1 MIFNAI
7 NIFIIFTASCP
18 EGFIPDKE
26 GKFGCFH
33 FGGENQLMD
42 WNEAKE
48 FCSGLHQ
55 SSRLVEPFSK
65 DMIDAIGAIF
75 PYESPKPGGYRP
87 YNYTGLGWIGV
98 YQDAVSVIIDD
109 ASFIG

>member
-1 MIFNAI
+1 
-7 NIFIIFTASCP
+7 
-18 EGFIPDKE
+18 
-26 GKFGCFH
+26 
-33 FGGENQLMD
+33 MD

-75 PYESPKPGGYRP
+75 PYESPVPGGYRP
-87 YNYTGLGWIGV
+87 DNYTGLGWIGV
-98 YQDAVSVIIDD
+98 YQDAVSVILLMMHHLSGNFSKPKKSTIDYTEMRQLC
-109 ASFIG
+109 